1 MKIQKSNDMTIWQS
15 PNRREQRDKPYG
27 FSCKYHISSGDTKQ
41 LEKAVTWGNC
51 IAEYKDGYR
60 KTDHFIQA
68 DCLLADIDNTHSE
81 NEAD

>member
-1 MKIQKSNDMTIWQS
+1 MKIQKSNDITIWQS

-41 LEKAVTWGNC
+41 LEKAVTWDNC
-51 IAEYKDGYR
+51 IAEYKNGHR